1 MAQDIDPWCDEIGRC
16 EGQES
21 ARTAGICN
29 CTHCGK
35 ELDFRDGHWW
45 TWDARLH
52 PDPRPQ
58 HETE

>member
-1 MAQDIDPWCDEIGRC
+1 MAQDIDPWCDEVGRC

-35 ELDFRDGHWW
+35 ELHFRDGHWW

-52 PDPRPQ
+52 PDPQPQ
-58 HETE
+58 HEAE